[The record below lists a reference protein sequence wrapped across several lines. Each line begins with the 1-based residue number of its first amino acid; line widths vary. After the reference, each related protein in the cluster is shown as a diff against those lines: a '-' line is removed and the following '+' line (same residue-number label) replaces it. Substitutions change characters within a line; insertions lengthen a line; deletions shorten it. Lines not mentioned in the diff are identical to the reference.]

1 MAMAGKI
8 RIPPFNRNFL
18 NEWRNP
24 GAHPLSMELKSRLYV
39 LALSC
44 VLTGKTLRTF
54 PHATLER
61 REGNKCRDRDNTLIR

>member
-1 MAMAGKI
+1 MAGKI

-24 GAHPLSMELKSRLYV
+24 GAHPLSMKSKAGSMFLFYRASLPENRL
-39 LALSC
+39 AP
-44 VLTGKTLRTF
+44 F
-54 PHATLER
+54 PDATLER